1 MHHRTS
7 KLWRLSG
14 CWYGHIRCTGLG
26 KCQTKRDALAL
37 HVRGWSWDSKRH
49 LMQTKL
55 LPNASN
61 AEAKAQNC
69 AEVPKTR
76 KEEEEEEEEITHL
89 RLVQV

>member
-1 MHHRTS
+1 
-7 KLWRLSG
+7 
-14 CWYGHIRCTGLG
+14 
-26 KCQTKRDALAL
+26 
-37 HVRGWSWDSKRH
+37 
-49 LMQTKL
+49 MQTKL

-61 AEAKAQNC
+61 GEAKARNC

>member
-1 MHHRTS
+1 
-7 KLWRLSG
+7 
-14 CWYGHIRCTGLG
+14 
-26 KCQTKRDALAL
+26 
-37 HVRGWSWDSKRH
+37 
-49 LMQTKL
+49 MQTKL